1 MIDFALGDC
10 QYQVFQDRARY
21 RVLIAGRRFGK
32 THLACIELLMAAAE
46 TPGCDVWYLGP
57 TLKQSKRGAW
67 RKFKNLVPRELIAN
81 RNESDLFI
89 ELVNGSRITVLGRND
104 PDNLRGEGL
113 RRVVNDEFCVQQEGD
128 KGLETWEAVV
138 RPMLSDTG
146 GDALFISTPK
156 GHNWGY
162 DFYLRGQDPAYS
174 EWKSWQFTTLQG
186 GRVPAETIAADKR
199 DMDPRRFRQEYEAS
213 FESPIGRVYDNFD
226 RYVHVAPVE
235 DMGGTLYIGQDFNV
249 HPMASVIAQ
258 RVVDQCHVI
267 DALEIP
273 ASHTEEVA
281 REIKQR
287 YPNRDIVFCPDPT
300 GKARKTSAGGKTDFS
315 ILQEAGFRINAP
327 SSPPHIPDRI
337 NNVQRNLMA
346 ADGTVRIQIDPRARC
361 LIRALD
367 GQCYK
372 EGTSIP
378 DKTAGVAGGASFD
391 HINDAFGY
399 LLWAEFNLFIGKA
412 TVEAFRL

>member
-1 MIDFALGDC
+1 MIEFTLGDC
-10 QYQVFQDRARY
+10 QHQVFDNHTRF

-32 THLACIELLMAAAE
+32 THLACVELLIAAAQD
-46 TPGCDVWYLGP
+46 PGCDVWYLGP

-67 RKFKNLVPRELIAN
+67 RKFKSIVPRELIAT
-81 RNESDLFI
+81 RNESDLFL

-128 KGLETWEAVV
+128 KGLETWESVI

-162 DFYLRGQDPAYS
+162 DLYLRGQDSSYK
-174 EWKSWQFTTLQG
+174 EWDSWQFTTLNG
-186 GRVPAETIAADKR
+186 GRVPQAIIDEDKR

-226 RYVHVAPVE
+226 RYTHVSKEPLK
-235 DMGGTLYIGQDFNV
+235 DLGGTLYIGQDFNV
-249 HPMASVIAQ
+249 HPMASVVAQ
-258 RVVDQCHVI
+258 RVVDQCHVL

-273 ASHTEEVA
+273 ASHTEEIAKEMA
-281 REIKQR
+281 RR
-287 YPNRDIVFCPDPT
+287 YPDRDIVFCPDPT
-300 GKARKTSAGGKTDFS
+300 GRARKTSAGGKTDFS
-315 ILQEAGFRINAP
+315 ILQAAGFRINAP
-327 SSPPHIPDRI
+327 SSAPHIPDRV
-337 NNVQRNLMA
+337 NNVQRNLLA
-346 ADGTVRIQIDPRARC
+346 ADGTVRIQIDPKAKC

-367 GQCYK
+367 GQVYK

-378 DKTAGVAGGASFD
+378 DKTAGFD

-399 LLWAEFNLFIGKA
+399 LLWAEFNLFPVKA
-412 TVEAFRL
+412 KVEAVRI

>member
-1 MIDFALGDC
+1 MR
-10 QYQVFQDRARY
+10 RA
-21 RVLIAGRRFGK
+21 
-32 THLACIELLMAAAE
+32 
-46 TPGCDVWYLGP
+46 CDVWYLGP

-67 RKFKNLVPRELIAN
+67 RKFKNIVPRELIAT

-138 RPMLSDTG
+138 RPMLSDMG

-162 DFYLRGQDPAYS
+162 DLYLRGQDASHS
-174 EWKSWQFTTLQG
+174 EWRSFQFTTLQG
-186 GRVPAETIAADKR
+186 GRVPQAEVTEAR
-199 DMDPRRFRQEYEAS
+199 RELDPRRFRQEYEAS

-226 RYVHVAPVE
+226 RHVHVSEEPLE
-235 DMGGTLYIGQDFNV
+235 DLGGTLYIGQDFNV
-249 HPMASVIAQ
+249 HPMASTIAQ
-258 RVVDQCHVI
+258 RVVDTCQVL

-281 REIKQR
+281 REIRQR

-300 GKARKTSAGGKTDFS
+300 GRARKTSAGGKTDFS
-315 ILQEAGFRINAP
+315 ILQDAGFRISAP
-327 SSPPHIPDRI
+327 SAPPPVPDRI
-337 NNVQRNLMA
+337 NNVQRNLMS
-346 ADGTVRIQIDPRARC
+346 ADGTVRIVIDPKAKC

-378 DKTAGVAGGASFD
+378 DKTSGVAGGASFD
-391 HINDAFGY
+391 HIVDSFGY
-399 LLWAEFNLFIGKA
+399 LLWAEFNLFHTKA